1 MPGDRLK
8 PRRASLLSP
17 FVLVSVALLFGYGPS
32 AALAFE
38 PSDMVRL
45 DKLFSRFHC
54 QHVYLDV
61 GSNIGVQ
68 VRKLFEPQKYLDTP
82 DRDYRHVR
90 RGAAGMKVHLVRT
103 LRVWD
108 EHFGPAPRCNVC
120 AIGLEPNPSHRA
132 RLQQVQQRLR
142 AAGAGVL
149 FFEAAASD
157 RAGEAVLFG
166 DCADVPG
173 VAGATSKAA
182 KDCSKGATLVRPRSQ
197 AHSSGR
203 RSNHSRVRLINL
215 PHLLQYVV
223 NRLHRVGEGT
233 QPQVVAKVDLE
244 GAEYGLFTALVSQAK
259 LCKVASYLVE
269 WHAMP
274 QNSRHLSTREQIEEE
289 GRKCQT
295 KIQEIDDEVHGS
307 DGLAWSNAS
316 MCDGTPMLRDYAILE
331 SQLVRKAQG
340 R

>member
-1 MPGDRLK
+1 LIAP
-8 PRRASLLSP
+8 
-17 FVLVSVALLFGYGPS
+17 VVALLFGYGPS

-38 PSDMVRL
+38 PSDMVQL
-45 DKLFSRFHC
+45 DKLFSFFHC
-54 QHVYLDV
+54 RHVYLDV

-68 VRKLFEPQKYLDTP
+68 VRKLFEPHKYLDTP

-132 RLQQVQQRLR
+132 RLQEVQRRLR

-149 FFEAAASD
+149 FFEAAASG

-166 DCADVPG
+166 DCADLPG
-173 VAGATSKAA
+173 GAGATSKVA
-182 KDCSKGATLVRPRSQ
+182 KDCSKGATLVGPNSQ
-197 AHSSGR
+197 AQRGR
-203 RSNHSRVRLINL
+203 TRSNNVSRVRLINF
-215 PHLLQYVV
+215 PHMLQYVV
-223 NRLHRVGEGT
+223 NQLHRAREGT
-233 QPQVVAKVDLE
+233 QPQIVAKVDLE
-244 GAEYGLFTALVSQAK
+244 GAEYALFTALVSQAK
-259 LCKVASYLVE
+259 LCKAASYLVE

-274 QNSRHLSTREQIEEE
+274 KNSAHLSTRGQIEEE
-289 GRKCQT
+289 GRKCHT

-316 MCDGTPMLRDYAILE
+316 VCDGTPVLRDYASLE
-331 SQLVRKAQG
+331 SQLVRKAHG
-340 R
+340 

>member
-1 MPGDRLK
+1 M
-8 PRRASLLSP
+8 SLFAP
-17 FVLVSVALLFGYGPS
+17 VSVALLFGYGPS
-32 AALAFE
+32 VALAFE
-38 PSDMVRL
+38 PSDMRRL
-45 DKLFSRFHC
+45 DELFSLFHC

-108 EHFGPAPRCNVC
+108 EHFGPVPRCNVC

-132 RLQQVQQRLR
+132 RLQQVQRRLR

-149 FFEAAASD
+149 FFEAAASG
-157 RAGEAVLFG
+157 RAGEAVLYG
-166 DCADVPG
+166 DGADLPG
-173 VAGATSKAA
+173 GAGATSKAA
-182 KDCSKGATLVRPRSQ
+182 KDCSKGATLVRPNSQ
-197 AHSSGR
+197 AQSRGR
-203 RSNHSRVRLINL
+203 RSNHDSRVRLINL
-215 PHLLQYVV
+215 PHMLQYVV
-223 NRLHRVGEGT
+223 NRLHRVGQGT

-244 GAEYGLFTALVSQAK
+244 GAEYALFTALVSQAK

-274 QNSRHLSTREQIEEE
+274 KNSTHLSTRGQIEEE
-289 GRKCQT
+289 ARKCQT

-307 DGLAWSNAS
+307 DGFAWSNAS
-316 MCDGTPMLRDYAILE
+316 VCDGTPVLQDYVSLE
-331 SQLVRKAQG
+331 SQLVRRAHG
-340 R
+340 

>member
-1 MPGDRLK
+1 MALHCRIPLIA
-8 PRRASLLSP
+8 P
-17 FVLVSVALLFGYGPS
+17 VSVALLLGYGPS
-32 AALAFE
+32 VALAFE

-45 DKLFSRFHC
+45 DKLFSLFHC
-54 QHVYLDV
+54 RHVYLDI

-82 DRDYRHVR
+82 DPDYRHVR

-132 RLQQVQQRLR
+132 RLQEVQQRLR

-166 DCADVPG
+166 DCADLPG
-173 VAGATSKAA
+173 GASATSKAA
-182 KDCSKGATLVRPRSQ
+182 KDCSKGATLVRPKSQ
-197 AHSSGR
+197 SSR
-203 RSNHSRVRLINL
+203 RSNNDSRVRLINL
-215 PHLLQYVV
+215 PYMLQYVV
-223 NRLHRVGEGT
+223 NRLYHVGEGI
-233 QPQVVAKVDLE
+233 QPQIVAKVDLE
-244 GAEYGLFTALVSQAK
+244 GAEYALFTALVSQAK

-274 QNSRHLSTREQIEEE
+274 HNSRHLSTREQIEEE
-289 GRKCQT
+289 SRKCQT
-295 KIQEIDDEVHGS
+295 KIQEIDDEVHGG

-316 MCDGTPMLRDYAILE
+316 VCDGTPVLRDYASLE
-331 SQLVRKAQG
+331 SQLVRKARG
-340 R
+340 

>member
-1 MPGDRLK
+1 LTRKLQV
-8 PRRASLLSP
+8 ASMSLFAP
-17 FVLVSVALLFGYGPS
+17 VSVALLFGYGPS
-32 AALAFE
+32 VALAFE
-38 PSDMVRL
+38 PSDMRRL
-45 DKLFSRFHC
+45 DELFSLFHC

-108 EHFGPAPRCNVC
+108 EHFGPVPRCNVC

-132 RLQQVQQRLR
+132 RLQQVQRRLR

-149 FFEAAASD
+149 FFEAAASG
-157 RAGEAVLFG
+157 RAGEAVLYG
-166 DCADVPG
+166 DGADLPG
-173 VAGATSKAA
+173 GAGATSKAA
-182 KDCSKGATLVRPRSQ
+182 KDCSKGATLVRPNSQ
-197 AHSSGR
+197 AQSRGR
-203 RSNHSRVRLINL
+203 RSNHDSRVRLINL
-215 PHLLQYVV
+215 PHMLQYVV
-223 NRLHRVGEGT
+223 NRLHRVGQGT

-244 GAEYGLFTALVSQAK
+244 GAEYALFTALVSQAK

-274 QNSRHLSTREQIEEE
+274 KNSTHLSTRGQIEEE
-289 GRKCQT
+289 ARKCQT

-307 DGLAWSNAS
+307 DGFAWSNAS
-316 MCDGTPMLRDYAILE
+316 VCDGTPVLQDYVSLE
-331 SQLVRKAQG
+331 SQLVRRAHG
-340 R
+340 

>member
-1 MPGDRLK
+1 MALHR
-8 PRRASLLSP
+8 SP
-17 FVLVSVALLFGYGPS
+17 LIALVSVALLFGYGPS
-32 AALAFE
+32 VVLAFE
-38 PSDMVRL
+38 PSDMVRI
-45 DKLFSRFHC
+45 DKLFSLFHC

-166 DCADVPG
+166 DCADLPG
-173 VAGATSKAA
+173 AAGATSKAA
-182 KDCSKGATLVRPRSQ
+182 KDCSKGATLVGPKSQ
-197 AHSSGR
+197 ARSSSR
-203 RSNHSRVRLINL
+203 RSNNDSRVRLINL
-215 PHLLQYVV
+215 PHMLQYVV
-223 NRLHRVGEGT
+223 SRLHRVGEGT

-244 GAEYGLFTALVSQAK
+244 GAEYALFTALVSQAK
-259 LCKVASYLVE
+259 LCKAASYLVE
-269 WHAMP
+269 WHDMP
-274 QNSRHLSTREQIEEE
+274 NNSRHLSTRGQIEEE

-316 MCDGTPMLRDYAILE
+316 VCDGTPVLRDYASLE
-331 SQLVRKAQG
+331 SQLVRKAHG
-340 R
+340 